1 MMMKIYDE
9 SIEINHNPNR
19 SYIPD
24 HPYIILFIGGSGSG
38 KTNVL
43 LDLIKHQRPNIDK
56 ISLCVKDPFE

>member
-24 HPYIILFIGGSGSG
+24 HPYIIL
-38 KTNVL
+38 L
-43 LDLIKHQRPNIDK
+43 LVAQDQEKLMYY
-56 ISLCVKDPFE
+56 